1 METAINP
8 FFRRESSSPDHS
20 KKRKREEPLDFEI
33 LKKKFIESELDETEF
48 KKIAA
53 LNFFVL
59 AMGNRTISDL
69 RKSVIQ
75 KSLKIPDLGICGKC
89 RHPRLNKGYL
99 NVHDEFCCTQLFLNL
114 KESRLK

>member
-75 KSLKIPDLGICGKC
+75 KSLKIQILVFVENVGTQDLT
-89 RHPRLNKGYL
+89 KG
-99 NVHDEFCCTQLFLNL
+99 T
-114 KESRLK
+114 